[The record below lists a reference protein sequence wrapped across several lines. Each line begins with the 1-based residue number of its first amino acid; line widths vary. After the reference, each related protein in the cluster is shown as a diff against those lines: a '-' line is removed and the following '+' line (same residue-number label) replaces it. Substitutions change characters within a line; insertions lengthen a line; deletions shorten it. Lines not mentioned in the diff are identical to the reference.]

1 VRLDTRTQLLYDERH
16 LFINGERMRWPA
28 ESTGGALK
36 KLANERLLAGAELRR
51 SGPLSILYD
60 WYRDGYLHLD

>member
-1 VRLDTRTQLLYDERH
+1 
-16 LFINGERMRWPA
+16 MRWPA